1 VTRVV
6 APAKL
11 TVSLAVTGV
20 RPDGLHELR
29 AEMVAL
35 SLADELRIS
44 AGPGGLTVTAGPG
57 TRAEALGPDREN
69 LVARALEAVG
79 RTAAVHVLK
88 AIPLGGGLGGGSSDA
103 AAVLRWAGCRDA
115 GTALSLGSDVPF
127 SLAGG
132 RALVEGVGELVTPLP
147 FVRREFVLLI
157 PPFGVDTGRVYA
169 AWDERHRAGI
179 TEVGDNELTEA
190 ALMVEP
196 RLGRWRDALRELGA
210 GDPVLAGSGS
220 TWFVEGGPPEAGTD
234 ALPGLTSGPDRARLV
249 RVHTVPA
256 GWDGD

>member
-1 VTRVV
+1 M

-20 RPDGLHELR
+20 RADGLHELR

-44 AGPGGLTVTAGPG
+44 ADGNGLTVTAGTG
-57 TRAEALGPDREN
+57 TRAEALGPDDEN
-69 LVARALEAVG
+69 LIARALAAVG
-79 RTAAVHVLK
+79 RTADVHVVK
-88 AIPLGGGLGGGSSDA
+88 RIPLGGGLGGGSSDA
-103 AAVLRWAGCRDA
+103 AAVLRWAGCRESS
-115 GTALSLGSDVPF
+115 TALSLGSDVPF

-132 RALVEGVGELVTPLP
+132 RALVEGVGEVVTPLP
-147 FVRREFVLLI
+147 FERRDFVLLI

-169 AWDERHRAGI
+169 AWDERHRAGL
-179 TEVGDNELTEA
+179 TDGGPNELTEA

-196 RLGRWRDALRELGA
+196 RLMPWRDALRELGA
-210 GDPVLAGSGS
+210 GEPALAGSGS

-234 ALPGLTSGPDRARLV
+234 ALPGLTSGSARARLV
-249 RVHTVPA
+249 RAHTVPA

>member
-1 VTRVV
+1 MTRVM

-35 SLADELRIS
+35 SLADELEIS
-44 AGPGGLTVTAGPG
+44 HGPTGLTVEVGPG
-57 TRAEALGPDREN
+57 TRAEALGPDSDN
-69 LVARALEAVG
+69 LIARALAAVG
-79 RTAAVHVLK
+79 RTAAVHVVK
-88 AIPLGGGLGGGSSDA
+88 RIPVGGGLGGGSSDA

-115 GTALSLGSDVPF
+115 ATALSLGSDVPF

-132 RALVEGVGELVTPLP
+132 RALVRGVGDVVTPLP

-169 AWDERHRAGI
+169 AWDDRQRAGI
-179 TEVGDNELTEA
+179 TETGRNELTEA
-190 ALMVEP
+190 ALVVEP
-196 RLGRWRDALRELGA
+196 RLAQWRDALRELGA

-220 TWFVEGGPPEAGTD
+220 TWFLDGGPPEAGTE
-234 ALPGLTSGPDRARLV
+234 ALPWLSCGSARAPLVRAR
-249 RVHTVPA
+249 TVPA
-256 GWDGD
+256 GWGGD

>member
-1 VTRVV
+1 VTLVM

-20 RPDGLHELR
+20 RADGRHELR

-44 AGPGGLTVTAGPG
+44 AGPGGLTVSAGTG
-57 TRAEALGPDREN
+57 ARAEALGPDRDN
-69 LVARALEAVG
+69 LIVLALAAVG
-79 RTAAVHVLK
+79 RTADVHVVK
-88 AIPLGGGLGGGSSDA
+88 RIPLGGGLGGGSSDA
-103 AAVLRWAGCRDA
+103 AAVLRWAGCNDVA
-115 GTALSLGSDVPF
+115 TALSLGSDVPF

-132 RALVEGVGELVTPLP
+132 RALVEGVGDVVTPLP
-147 FVRREFVLLI
+147 YQRREFVLLI

-169 AWDERHRAGI
+169 AWDERHRDGHTEAGS
-179 TEVGDNELTEA
+179 NELTEA

-196 RLGRWRDALRELGA
+196 RLTLWCDALRGLGA

-220 TWFVEGGPPEAGTD
+220 TWFVEGGPPEAGTE
-234 ALPGLTSGPDRARLV
+234 ALPWLSSGSARARLV
-249 RVHTVPA
+249 RAHTVPA
-256 GWDGD
+256 DWGGD

>member
-1 VTRVV
+1 M

-11 TVSLAVTGV
+11 TVSLAVTGA
-20 RPDGLHELR
+20 PADGLHQLR

-35 SLADELRIS
+35 SLADELHFS
-44 AGPGGLTVTAGPG
+44 AGTGRLTMTAGTG
-57 TRAEALGPDREN
+57 ARAEALGPDREN
-69 LVARALEAVG
+69 LITLALAAVG
-79 RTAAVHVLK
+79 RSADVHVVK
-88 AIPLGGGLGGGSSDA
+88 RIPLGGGLGGGSSDA
-103 AAVLRWAGCRDA
+103 AAVLRWAGCRDV

-132 RALVEGVGELVTPLP
+132 RALVEGVGDVVTPLP
-147 FVRREFVLLI
+147 YERREFVLLI

-169 AWDERHRAGI
+169 AWDERHRAGHI
-179 TEVGDNELTEA
+179 EVGPNELAEA

-196 RLGRWRDALRELGA
+196 RLTRWRDALRELGD

-220 TWFVEGGPPEAGTD
+220 TWFVEGGPAEAGTE
-234 ALPGLTSGPDRARLV
+234 ALPWMSSGSARARLV
-249 RVHTVPA
+249 RAHTVPA

>member
-1 VTRVV
+1 M

-35 SLADELRIS
+35 NLADELRIS
-44 AGPGGLTVTAGPG
+44 AGDGLTVSAGTG
-57 TRAEALGPDREN
+57 TRVEALGPDHEN
-69 LVARALEAVG
+69 LIVRALAAVG
-79 RTAAVHVLK
+79 RTAAVHVVK
-88 AIPLGGGLGGGSSDA
+88 RIPLGGGLGGGSSDA
-103 AAVLRWAGCRDA
+103 AAVLRWAGCRDT

-127 SLAGG
+127 SLTGG

-147 FVRREFVLLI
+147 FERREFVLLI

-169 AWDERHRAGI
+169 AWDERHRAGM

-190 ALMVEP
+190 ALMIEP
-196 RLGRWRDALRELGA
+196 RLMAWRDALRDLGA

-220 TWFVEGGPPEAGTD
+220 TWFIEGGPPEAGTD
-234 ALPGLTSGPDRARLV
+234 ALSGLTSGSAWARLV